1 MKYATVCL
9 LLAGTIL
16 AGSVGYTYD
25 AAGRLVKVDYG
36 SGGSL
41 VYTYDNAGNLTSRK
55 TISAASVN
63 AAKNA
68 KNAKLSTTAKPAAAE
83 AKAKQ

>member
-1 MKYATVCL
+1 MKYAALFL
-9 LLAGTIL
+9 LVAGTALAG
-16 AGSVGYTYD
+16 AVNYTYA

-36 SGGSL
+36 SGGTL

-63 AAKNA
+63 NA
-68 KNAKLSTTAKPAAAE
+68 KNAKKAKPSIAQ